1 MSRVRRIDF
10 STLSAPERRADGSL
24 VADAILTR
32 TGVFTYRNADGTE
45 RREYRPA
52 KSVFDAES
60 LKSFQLVPITD
71 DHPPEMLTAKNARQF
86 SVGTVGESIRK
97 DGNHIAARIVV
108 HDAVTIAKMDGGKRA
123 VSCGYDC
130 DIDETPGTSPEGERY
145 DAVQTN
151 IVGNHLAIVH
161 NARAGQAAAVRM
173 DAAAMWTA
181 DDEPVPPLKTTHRK
195 DSVMDLTQALAA
207 LATAQQALGAEKARA
222 DAADALAKTHK
233 AELDKAQAR
242 VDSLTEE
249 LTVEKKARKDAVDAT
264 PAKVRARVDL
274 ETKAG
279 PILGKEFKM
288 DSLEDRAIQVAVI
301 KHVTGVETPAD
312 KSLDYVAARF
322 DAAVE
327 RAGTS
332 EEVFQKAH
340 AEINANR
347 GAKNDGSTEADAGEL
362 AKAKHLKR
370 KDSMFVKP
378 GGFAAEGK

>member
-1 MSRVRRIDF
+1 M
-10 STLSAPERRADGSL
+10 
-24 VADAILTR
+24 
-32 TGVFTYRNADGTE
+32 
-45 RREYRPA
+45 
-52 KSVFDAES
+52 FDADS

-71 DHPPEMLTAKNARQF
+71 DHPPEMLNADNARQY

-97 DGNHIAARIVV
+97 DGTHVAARIVV
-108 HDAVTIAKMDGGKRA
+108 HDAKTIAKMDGGKRA

-173 DAAAMWTA
+173 DAAAMWV
-181 DDEPVPPLKTTHRK
+181 DDEPAPPIKPSTHRK

-207 LATAQQALGAEKARA
+207 LAAAQQALGAEKARA

-233 AELDKAQAR
+233 AELDKATAR

-249 LTVEKKARKDAVDAT
+249 LTAEKKARKDAVDAT

-279 PILGKEFKM
+279 PIMGKDFKM
-288 DSLEDRAIQVAVI
+288 DGLEDRAIQIAVI
-301 KHVTGVETPAD
+301 KNVTDVEVPTD

-322 DAAVE
+322 DAAIE

-340 AEINANR
+340 AEIEKNRNDRANA
-347 GAKNDGSTEADAGEL
+347 DGGADAGEE
-362 AKAKHLKR
+362 AKKKHLKR
-370 KDSMFVKP
+370 RDSMFVKP